1 MGKTR
6 REEAMFH
13 LLIQLYNHPAKG
25 CGKRTCP
32 RKYSKEK
39 TEQRAGRYK
48 FIKKEE
54 VDSMKKYKKWWIAF
68 LVIAIIGFGGFF
80 FRKQIAV
87 LAFDMFLSGHVE
99 ETLENSYKPIEGK
112 EEVIRKVTEP
122 FSVLLLGID
131 ARGNE
136 VGRSDTIIYSVVRP
150 EDNKVLLLSIPRD
163 TYTEII
169 GKGFETK
176 LNHAYAYGQAKM
188 SMDSVENLLKHKV
201 DHYATINFEG
211 LKDVVDAL
219 DGVELPI
226 KEDIV
231 NKDPN
236 HEKFRIEANKPIY
249 NGQEALYFVRYREDS
264 DMNRTM
270 RHRIFLN
277 AVMHRAIEMD
287 KIGRI
292 PELIQ
297 IMGDNFSTDI
307 RPKFMIDLAKTMFT
321 QSDTPQMSSYMLHGD
336 GKMMSNV
343 WYYMVDEEDMGY
355 VQTLLD
361 NWLDPNTKK
370 ADLMEPREV
379 KGD

>member
-1 MGKTR
+1 
-6 REEAMFH
+6 
-13 LLIQLYNHPAKG
+13 
-25 CGKRTCP
+25 
-32 RKYSKEK
+32 
-39 TEQRAGRYK
+39 
-48 FIKKEE
+48 
-54 VDSMKKYKKWWIAF
+54 MKKYKKWWIAF

-249 NGQEALYFVRYREDS
+249 NGQEALYYVRYREDS

-297 IMGDNFSTDI
+297 IMGNNFSTDI

-343 WYYMVDEEDMGY
+343 WYYMVDEEDMAY
-355 VQTLLD
+355 VKTLLD

-379 KGD
+379 KED